1 MFEKNMRIAYLL
13 DFYHDVL
20 DEHTAAVMK
29 SYYNDDLSLAEIAG
43 DVGISRQGIRHLI
56 KKGEERLEFLEERLG
71 LAKRHSELDGICESL
86 TDIKN
91 ELEEREIVATDEEID
106 EIADY
111 YEDYLTEDDSWHTSL
126 DIAIDRFE
134 DLKGDDE

>member
-20 DEHTAAVMK
+20 DEHTATVMK

-71 LAKRHSELDGICESL
+71 LSKRHSELDGVCESL
-86 TDIKN
+86 TDIKR
-91 ELEEREIVATDEEID
+91 ELEAAGRFDA
-106 EIADY
+106 ADRIK
-111 YEDYLTEDDSWHTSL
+111 SIIGIIS
-126 DIAIDRFE
+126 
-134 DLKGDDE
+134 KGI

>member
-29 SYYNDDLSLAEIAG
+29 SYYNDDLSLAEIAN

-56 KKGEERLEFLEERLG
+56 KKGEEELEFLEDKLMLSR
-71 LAKRHSELDGICESL
+71 RYSELDGVCESL
-86 TDIKN
+86 TDIKT
-91 ELEEREIVATDEEID
+91 ELESLGHPDLASRID
-106 EIADY
+106 SVIGII
-111 YEDYLTEDDSWHTSL
+111 S
-126 DIAIDRFE
+126 
-134 DLKGDDE
+134 KGS

>member
-13 DFYHDVL
+13 DFYHEVL
-20 DEHTAAVMK
+20 DEHTAAVMR

-71 LAKRHSELDGICESL
+71 LANRHSELDGICESL
-86 TDIKN
+86 TEIKN
-91 ELEEREIVATDEEID
+91 ELEVDGHTDL
-106 EIADY
+106 ADKIG
-111 YEDYLTEDDSWHTSL
+111 S
-126 DIAIDRFE
+126 IIGII
-134 DLKGDDE
+134 LKGS

>member
-71 LAKRHSELDGICESL
+71 LAKHYTELDGVCESL
-86 TDIKN
+86 TDIKT
-91 ELEEREIVATDEEID
+91 ELESAGLSNVAEKISSV
-106 EIADY
+106 IGII
-111 YEDYLTEDDSWHTSL
+111 S
-126 DIAIDRFE
+126 
-134 DLKGDDE
+134 KGS

>member
-29 SYYNDDLSLAEIAG
+29 SYYNDDLSLAEIAT

-56 KKGEERLEFLEERLG
+56 KKGEEELEFLEEKLM
-71 LAKRHSELDGICESL
+71 LSKKYSELESVCESL
-86 TDIKN
+86 TDIKA
-91 ELEEREIVATDEEID
+91 ELEA
-106 EIADY
+106 AGQP
-111 YEDYLTEDDSWHTSL
+111 
-126 DIAIDRFE
+126 
-134 DLKGDDE
+134 DLAGRVGAVIGIISKGS